1 MAYIELS
8 FSVPAD
14 DELIEIL
21 SARLEELGCDSFLQ
35 EESVLKA
42 YMEASLFNIEELN
55 AVLNESYFQKTS
67 LISAEPL
74 PEKNW
79 NALWE
84 SNYQPVI
91 IDHRCRIRAPFH
103 EPDPA
108 FAFDLLIEP
117 RMSFGTA
124 HHETTAQMIALL
136 LDMDVE
142 NKKTLDMGSG
152 TAVLAILAAQK
163 GAHPVWA
170 VDNDEWAYN
179 NALDNVV
186 LNHTPH
192 IHVVLGDAEAIKG
205 TSFDIII
212 ANINRNILLN
222 DMHIY
227 REALNEKGVL
237 LMSGFY
243 ESDLPLIQ
251 QKAESLGLK
260 YQKHTSSNQWVATV
274 FST

>member
-1 MAYIELS
+1 MAYLELS

-14 DELIEIL
+14 EELIEIL

-35 EESVLKA
+35 EELILKA
-42 YMEASLFNIEELN
+42 YIEAPLLNMKELN
-55 AVLNESYFQKTS
+55 DVLNESYFQEVS
-67 LISAEPL
+67 LISSEPL

-103 EPDPA
+103 DPDPA

-136 LDMDVE
+136 LDMEVE

-163 GAHPVWA
+163 GANPVWA

-186 LNHTPH
+186 LNKTSH
-192 IHVVLGDAEAIKG
+192 IHVVMGDAEAIKG
-205 TSFDIII
+205 SSFDIII

-227 REALNEKGVL
+227 REAMNEKGLL

-251 QKAESLGLK
+251 QKAEALGLK
-260 YQKHTSSNQWVATV
+260 YKKHTSSNQWVAAV

>member
-1 MAYIELS
+1 MAYLELS

-14 DELIEIL
+14 EELIEIL

-35 EESVLKA
+35 EELILKA
-42 YMEASLFNIEELN
+42 YIEAPLLNMKELN
-55 AVLNESYFQKTS
+55 DVLNESYFQEVS
-67 LISAEPL
+67 LISSELL

-103 EPDPA
+103 DPDPA

-136 LDMDVE
+136 LDMEVE

-163 GAHPVWA
+163 GANPVWA

-179 NALDNVV
+179 NAIDNVV
-186 LNHTPH
+186 LNKTSH
-192 IHVVLGDAEAIKG
+192 IHVVMGDAEAIKG

-227 REALNEKGVL
+227 REAMNEKGLL

-251 QKAESLGLK
+251 QKAEALGLK
-260 YQKHTSSNQWVATV
+260 YQKHTSSNQWVAAV

>member
-55 AVLNESYFQKTS
+55 AVLNESYFQKTH

-79 NALWE
+79 NELWE

-136 LDMDVE
+136 LDMDLE

-163 GAHPVWA
+163 GANPVWA

>member
-42 YMEASLFNIEELN
+42 YMEASLFNMEELN
-55 AVLNESYFQKTS
+55 AVLNESYFQKTR

-163 GAHPVWA
+163 GANPVWA

-243 ESDLPLIQ
+243 ENDLPLIQ

-260 YQKHTSSNQWVATV
+260 YQKHTSSNQWIATV
-274 FST
+274 FSI

>member
-42 YMEASLFNIEELN
+42 YMEASLLNMEELN
-55 AVLNESYFQKTS
+55 AVLNESYFQKTR

-163 GAHPVWA
+163 GANPVWA

-243 ESDLPLIQ
+243 ENDLPLIQ

>member
-1 MAYIELS
+1 MAYLELS
-8 FSVPAD
+8 FSVSAD
-14 DELIEIL
+14 EELIEIL

-35 EESVLKA
+35 EELILKA
-42 YMEASLFNIEELN
+42 YIEAHLLNMKELN
-55 AVLNESYFQKTS
+55 DVLNESYFQEVS
-67 LISAEPL
+67 LISSELL

-103 EPDPA
+103 DPDPA

-136 LDMDVE
+136 LDMEVE

-163 GAHPVWA
+163 GANPVWA

-179 NALDNVV
+179 NAIDNVV
-186 LNHTPH
+186 LNKTSH
-192 IHVVLGDAEAIKG
+192 IHVVMGDAEAIKG
-205 TSFDIII
+205 SSFDIII

-227 REALNEKGVL
+227 REAMNEKGLL

-251 QKAESLGLK
+251 QKAEALGLK
-260 YQKHTSSNQWVATV
+260 YKKHTSSNQWVAAV